1 MSYFY
6 RILRSVALTS
16 LVSSSPNSH
25 DGITLLGSSS
35 VLLGT
40 KLYCAPKSSSLC
52 QTNRQLLIMLTVH
65 QIFKFKSTQC
75 VADGNLP
82 ILLASSEHLLLVLL
96 FHEDRGEVNIQRSV
110 GGELTDEMV
119 PVRGR
124 LGYALPIA
132 AGLGIWP
139 ACLFEYGVVISN
151 RID

>member
-1 MSYFY
+1 
-6 RILRSVALTS
+6 
-16 LVSSSPNSH
+16 
-25 DGITLLGSSS
+25 
-35 VLLGT
+35 
-40 KLYCAPKSSSLC
+40 
-52 QTNRQLLIMLTVH
+52 MLTVH
-65 QIFKFKSTQC
+65 QIFKFKSTQY